1 MPKIYL
7 YDIAHG
13 RSGDKGDTSNV
24 CVFARKPEF
33 YDIIIR
39 EVTTERLKEYFGD
52 MVKGDIT
59 RYEVE
64 SLQGMNFVMH
74 HALGGGATMSLRLD
88 SLGKS
93 MGSAVMRM
101 KINVSKEELDSL
113 LESGVKLMPFE
124 DPYAEEE

>member
-1 MPKIYL
+1 MPRIYL

-24 CVFARKPEF
+24 CVFARKPE
-33 YDIIIR
+33 YYEIIKR
-39 EVTTERLKEYFGD
+39 EVTPENLKEYFGD
-52 MVKGDIT
+52 MVKGDII

-64 SLQGMNFVMH
+64 SLNGMNFVMH

-101 KINVSKEELDSL
+101 RIHVTEGELQTL
-113 LESGVKLMPFE
+113 LENGVKLMPFE
-124 DPYAEEE
+124 QTAD

>member
-1 MPKIYL
+1 MPRIYL

-24 CVFARKPEF
+24 CVFARKPE
-33 YDIIIR
+33 YYEIIKR
-39 EVTTERLKEYFGD
+39 EVTPENLKEYFGD
-52 MVKGDIT
+52 MVRGDII
-59 RYEVE
+59 RYDVE
-64 SLQGMNFVMH
+64 TLNGMNFVMH

-101 KINVSKEELDSL
+101 RIHVTERELQTL
-113 LESGVKLMPFE
+113 MESGVKLMPFE
-124 DPYAEEE
+124 QTAD